1 MMFLFVLFLGL
12 LAHSDAFP
20 VRNSDSRFVK
30 RIPRRHCRIRPESFK
45 ASLVSENDE
54 EDKKNSDA
62 ELFLLEYSIDSFL
75 RADYDRSFSEDAASP
90 LPGLSPTDTV
100 EAALRSLRYMDEPE
114 PFHGAAVFL
123 RFCVELGRGER
134 WGTTTSSAAS
144 WVELLRGSLT
154 PTMLARRIRGSEEF
168 SSLLD
173 WTQLEVSADTGNST
187 NDIVARV
194 EASLSFDDETSG
206 KISSPAELYRFELAK
221 MLGGVWLIQ
230 SVNPPTPPLARQTPL
245 PPRATRKRKPH
256 GSSRRPQRQRGKPR
270 RKQQGKRKFGSN
282 KDEDQNE
289 NDMS

>member
-12 LAHSDAFP
+12 LAHNDAFP
-20 VRNSDSRFVK
+20 VRNSQTTFVK
-30 RIPRRHCRIRPESFK
+30 RIPLRHCKTSLFSESDK
-45 ASLVSENDE
+45 
-54 EDKKNSDA
+54 EDKKDSDA
-62 ELFLLEYSIDSFL
+62 DLFLLEYSIDSFL
-75 RADYDRSFSEDAASP
+75 RGDYDRSFSEDAASP

-173 WTQLEVSADTGNST
+173 WTQLEVSKDTGNST
-187 NDIVARV
+187 NDNVARV
-194 EASLSFDDETSG
+194 EAALSFDDEASG
-206 KISSPAELYRFELAK
+206 KISSPPELYRFELAK

-230 SVNPPTPPLARQTPL
+230 SVDPPTPPLARQTPL
-245 PPRATRKRKPH
+245 PPRPTRKRKAH
-256 GSSRRPQRQRGKPR
+256 GSSRRPQQQRGKPTR
-270 RKQQGKRKFGSN
+270 NQQGKRKFGSN
-282 KDEDQNE
+282 KDEDQNDD
-289 NDMS
+289 NMS